1 MSQSAAKETLN
12 PFEIARK
19 QVKTACDRLNADPA
33 VYEIL
38 KNPQRV
44 LEVTFPVKLDDGTV
58 KTFTGYRSQHNN
70 AVGPYKGGVRFHP
83 NVNLDEVKALS
94 IWMTIKCC
102 VAGIPYGGGKG
113 GITLD
118 PRDYSEAE
126 LERISRAYSEAI
138 SPLIGEKI
146 DIPAP
151 DVNTNGK
158 IMSWM
163 VDAYENIVKKSAP
176 GVFTGKP
183 VEFGG
188 SLARTEAT
196 GYGVNFAAVQALE
209 KLGKDVKGATY
220 AIQGFGNVGYH
231 TGYYAHQSGAKVVAV
246 STVDVAIYNEN
257 GLDMEALFKEFQEK
271 GFITNEAGYG
281 KEISN
286 AELLALDVDVLAPC
300 ALENQLTSENA
311 GKVRAKIVVEGA
323 NGPTTPE
330 ADAILRQ
337 NGVLVVPDILANC
350 GGVVVSYFEWVQ
362 NLQGYYW
369 EFDEVQEKETVV
381 LRRAFRDIW
390 NLAQEYDVDLRTASY
405 MMSIRRVEKA
415 MKLRGWY

>member
-83 NVNLDEVKALS
+83 HVNLDEVKALS

-126 LERISRAYSEAI
+126 LERIARAYSEAI

-163 VDAYENIVKKSAP
+163 VDAYENVVKKSAP

-231 TGYYAHQSGAKVVAV
+231 TGYYAHQSGAKIVAV